1 MQPQEVHYEVDMPRG
16 AITIME
22 GYAANKVNH
31 GVKPVAEKV
40 ASLLLRRMHPS
51 LLGKDWCAQ
60 NTVIVNQKSRDD
72 DVGRSAKRFKPSDDG
87 DVSPGA
93 SAASSGCSPWNG
105 AGGLAPLDLGN
116 GPVVVSGVDQHRK
129 LWSILN
135 SRRASSN
142 AIDLDSEL

>member
-1 MQPQEVHYEVDMPRG
+1 MPRCV
-16 AITIME
+16 ITIMY
-22 GYAANKVNH
+22 GYAANKLNH

-60 NTVIVNQKSRDD
+60 NTVIVNQKLLRDD
-72 DVGRSAKRFKPSDDG
+72 DVGRSAKRFKSSDVG

-93 SAASSGCSPWNG
+93 SAASSGCSPRNG

-116 GPVVVSGVDQHRK
+116 GPVVVSGVDQH
-129 LWSILN
+129 
-135 SRRASSN
+135 
-142 AIDLDSEL
+142 